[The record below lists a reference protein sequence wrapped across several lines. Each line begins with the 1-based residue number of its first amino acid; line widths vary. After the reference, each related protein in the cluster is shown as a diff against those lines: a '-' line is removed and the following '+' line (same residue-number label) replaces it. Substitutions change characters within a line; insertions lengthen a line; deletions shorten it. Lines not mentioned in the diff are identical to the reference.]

1 MRRLLV
7 LVLLVVLQPVIAAAQ
22 SPHEELAVDESL
34 YSCKA
39 HPTAVEITFKP
50 EMELKEL
57 LSWVVGFTCKKF
69 VLDPRIV
76 STGRKVTLIA
86 PGKQTPAQA
95 YDMFTTALATMGLT
109 VVPKG
114 KLMLIVDAQAGRN
127 HHLPIYPD
135 RLPAESEQ
143 LVRYILRPQYA
154 QAETLR
160 QAVSAFKSDAGDVQV
175 IGSLVLLTDHASNV
189 RDMASIAKLVDVPGG
204 SDGIYAIPVK
214 HADAGKLADKLGAL
228 LGVGASSA
236 SSPGPRSPAGKGGE
250 ATPAPAAANSL
261 VPSKILVDDRTNTL
275 MVAGSAGAY
284 QRVKALVERLDISLD
299 IEGGTSM
306 HVYQLGSAVAEELA
320 KTLNDAIQSQTGAA
334 AGPGD
339 KSAPAGAAG
348 GDLSRL
354 EGPVR
359 VISDKPTNKLLVMS
373 SGRDFLAIREVI
385 RELDVPRRQVY
396 IEAMILEVQLSN
408 GLSLGTSS
416 HGSYTSAATGSL
428 LVGGVQAPDLK
439 STNLASLT
447 AANGLIGGLLGS
459 TLAGSQA
466 LFGKSI
472 PSYAVLFQA
481 LADNSHTNILSTMP
495 IIVVDN
501 EQAKYKVGTNVPYKK
516 GVLPTS
522 PTSTST
528 LSTNIERE
536 PLLLELEIKPHIS
549 TDDSVLL
556 EVKQS
561 SKDMADNDA
570 ELGPTWTERS
580 VETRVLVPD
589 QQTIVL
595 GGLMQQRESTTV
607 SKVPLL
613 GDIPV
618 LGHLFKYTAKEHKKM
633 NLLIML
639 TPYIIKDN
647 LDLEAIRARKQREY
661 EEFAGSFSHLDGK
674 PYLPRM
680 DYRRKRGLIEEINR
694 TVQGIE
700 EDIAAR
706 AALRDPVYVK
716 PGLVEPAAS
725 VEPEEPAT
733 GAARPAPSTTP
744 AALPQL
750 SSFMPSLAH
759 R

>member
-1 MRRLLV
+1 MRRSAV
-7 LVLLVVLQPVIAAAQ
+7 
-22 SPHEELAVDESL
+22 LAVLALSLASVTAVHADSELDDSL
-34 YSCKA
+34 YSCKP

-214 HADAGKLADKLGAL
+214 HADAAKLADKLGVL
-228 LGVGASSA
+228 LGVGATAASA
-236 SSPGPRSPAGKGGE
+236 PGPRMSGKSGE
-250 ATPAPAAANSL
+250 AAPAPGAESSL

-275 MVAGSAGAY
+275 IVAGSAGAY
-284 QRVKALVERLDISLD
+284 QRVRALVERLDISLD

-320 KTLNDAIQSQTGAA
+320 KTLNDAIQSQTGAG

-373 SGRDFLAIREVI
+373 SGRDFLALREVI

-416 HGSYTSAATGSL
+416 HGSYTSSATGSL

-459 TLAGSQA
+459 TLEGSQA

-549 TDDSVLL
+549 TDNSVLL

-595 GGLMQQRESTTV
+595 GGLMQQRESTSV

-661 EEFAGSFSHLDGK
+661 EEFAGSFGHLDGK

-680 DYRRKRGLIEEINR
+680 DYRRKRGLVEEINR

-725 VEPEEPAT
+725 VAPEEPDA
-733 GAARPAPSTTP
+733 GVARPTPST

-750 SSFMPSLAH
+750 SSFMPTLVD